1 MDDTYICAMLA
12 LHTLAAKE
20 TFGIDAV
27 VALNAGEP
35 GVYENNPIIIE
46 YEQKGYKFCDANMFG
61 EGLERMETLTF
72 RKVNKG

>member
-1 MDDTYICAMLA
+1 MDKDFIKTILA

-20 TFGIDAV
+20 AFGADAV

-35 GVYENNPIIIE
+35 GVYENNPTIVE

-72 RKVNKG
+72 RKVNEG